1 MSIREWCARTNNVFY
16 GATMFTI
23 YRKGKEPIRAVAGC
37 IPDDIVKQLVEWVT
51 VKKIN
56 PDTLA
61 FLEVEVKI
69 GD

>member
-37 IPDDIVKQLVEWVT
+37 IPDEIAKQLVEWVT

-56 PDTLA
+56 PDTLV

-69 GD
+69 CD

>member
-1 MSIREWCARTNNVFY
+1 MNIREWCSHTINVFY

-23 YRKGKEPIRAVAGC
+23 YRKGKEPIQEVAGC
-37 IPDDIVKQLVEWVT
+37 IPDDIAKQLVEWVT

-69 GD
+69 V

>member
-1 MSIREWCARTNNVFY
+1 MTICEWCSRTNNVYY

-23 YRKGKEPIRAVAGC
+23 YRKGKELIRAVAGC
-37 IPDDIVKQLVEWVT
+37 IPDEIAKKLVEWVT

-61 FLEVEVKI
+61 FLEVEVMCE
-69 GD
+69 